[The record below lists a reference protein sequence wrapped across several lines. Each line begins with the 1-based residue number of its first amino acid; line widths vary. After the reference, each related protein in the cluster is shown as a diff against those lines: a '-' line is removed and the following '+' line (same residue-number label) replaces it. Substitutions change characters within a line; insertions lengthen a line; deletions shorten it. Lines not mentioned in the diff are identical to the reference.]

1 MALVKV
7 IGIKAT
13 PKATIK
19 YIENKEKTMQEEL
32 ITGINTIP
40 DPGVA
45 SNKMKMYRDR
55 YQIKN
60 KVECFHIVHSFSNK
74 EKLDLE
80 KAHETSLSFIK
91 EAFPESIISVA
102 ATHTKTDTLHTHFL
116 VNNVTLDGQ
125 KIVIDKAK
133 LNELRNISNEVCRE
147 YGLKYSIVENKA
159 KGKGRGDKAPGW
171 YEYSKIKEGTSW
183 KQKIREDIDR
193 LIPKAKDLD
202 SLYSLLEKEGYE
214 VNTSRK
220 YTTVRPLD
228 KERPVRLKTLGY
240 NYDPEQLKNRI
251 LGLDKFDLPE
261 KGYYAKGYSH
271 WIDKDVYRFK
281 YKKASIGTVI
291 QLTGKI
297 IAASLGKYENNPRYA
312 RRNYK
317 AEKELKAIERAL
329 LTIQS
334 NEFNTREEVV
344 KVYNGLENELQ
355 KINNWKS
362 KAQKKM
368 DEINNLAAKLNSQM
382 EQVNMKEQ
390 ELKLREED
398 LRNVLNTFDRC
409 RNKEY
414 QNIYK
419 ENEPIR

>member
-1 MALVKV
+1 M
-7 IGIKAT
+7 
-13 PKATIK
+13 
-19 YIENKEKTMQEEL
+19 
-32 ITGINTIP
+32 
-40 DPGVA
+40 
-45 SNKMKMYRDR
+45 
-55 YQIKN
+55 
-60 KVECFHIVHSFSNK
+60 
-74 EKLDLE
+74 
-80 KAHETSLSFIK
+80 
-91 EAFPESIISVA
+91 
-102 ATHTKTDTLHTHFL
+102 
-116 VNNVTLDGQ
+116 
-125 KIVIDKAK
+125 
-133 LNELRNISNEVCRE
+133 
-147 YGLKYSIVENKA
+147 
-159 KGKGRGDKAPGW
+159 
-171 YEYSKIKEGTSW
+171 
-183 KQKIREDIDR
+183 
-193 LIPKAKDLD
+193 
-202 SLYSLLEKEGYE
+202 
-214 VNTSRK
+214 
-220 YTTVRPLD
+220 
-228 KERPVRLKTLGY
+228 
-240 NYDPEQLKNRI
+240 
-251 LGLDKFDLPE
+251 PE
-261 KGYYAKGYSH
+261 KGYYAKGYNH

-368 DEINNLAAKLNSQM
+368 DEINSLAAKLNSQM
-382 EQVNMKEQ
+382 EQVNMQEQ
-390 ELKLREED
+390 ELKLREDD

>member
-74 EKLDLE
+74 EKLDPE
-80 KAHETSLSFIK
+80 KAHEISLSFIK
-91 EAFPESIISVA
+91 KAFPESIISVA
-102 ATHTKTDTLHTHFL
+102 ATHTNTDTLHTHFL

-133 LNELRNISNEVCRE
+133 LNELRDISNEVCRE

-171 YEYSKIKEGTSW
+171 YEYSKIKEGASW

-281 YKKASIGTVI
+281 YKKASIGTI
-291 QLTGKI
+291 LQLTGKI
-297 IAASLGKYENNPRYA
+297 IAASLGKYESDPRYV
-312 RRNYK
+312 RHNYK

-329 LTIQS
+329 HTIQN

-344 KVYNGLENELQ
+344 KVYNGLENELE

-368 DEINNLAAKLNSQM
+368 NEIESLAAKLNSQM
-382 EQVNMKEQ
+382 EQVNIKEQ
-390 ELKLREED
+390 ELKLREQD

-419 ENEPIR
+419 ENEPSR

>member
-74 EKLDLE
+74 EKLDPE
-80 KAHETSLSFIK
+80 KAHEISLSFIK
-91 EAFPESIISVA
+91 KAFPESIISVA
-102 ATHTKTDTLHTHFL
+102 ATHTNTDTLHTHFL

-133 LNELRNISNEVCRE
+133 LNELRDISNEVCKE

-159 KGKGRGDKAPGW
+159 KGKGRGDKAPDW
-171 YEYSKIKEGTSW
+171 YEYKQIQQGTSW

-193 LIPKAKDLD
+193 LIPKAKDLNN
-202 SLYSLLEKEGYE
+202 LYSLLEKEGYE

-220 YTTVRPLD
+220 YITVRPLD

-240 NYDPEQLKNRI
+240 NYSPEQLENRI
-251 LGLDKFDLPE
+251 KGLDKFDLPE
-261 KGYYAKGYSH
+261 KGYYARGYNH

-281 YKKASIGTVI
+281 YKKASIGTI
-291 QLTGKI
+291 LQLTGKI

-390 ELKLREED
+390 ELKLREDD

>member
-13 PKATIK
+13 PIAAIK
-19 YIENKEKTMQEEL
+19 YNENKEKTMEGEL
-32 ITGINTIP
+32 VTGINTIP

-74 EKLDLE
+74 EKLDPE
-80 KAHETSLSFIK
+80 KAHEISLSFIK
-91 EAFPESIISVA
+91 KAFPESIISVG
-102 ATHTKTDTLHTHFL
+102 ATHTNTGTLHTHFL
-116 VNNVTLDGQ
+116 INNITLDGQ

-133 LNELRNISNEVCRE
+133 LNELRDISNEVCRE
-147 YGLKYSIVENKA
+147 YGLKYSIVKNKA

-171 YEYSKIKEGTSW
+171 YESSKIKEGTSW

-261 KGYYAKGYSH
+261 KGYYTKGYNH

-368 DEINNLAAKLNSQM
+368 DEINSLAAKLNSQM

-390 ELKLREED
+390 ELKLREDD

>member
-74 EKLDLE
+74 EKLDPE
-80 KAHETSLSFIK
+80 KAHEISLSFIK
-91 EAFPESIISVA
+91 KAFPESIISVA
-102 ATHTKTDTLHTHFL
+102 ATHTNTDTLHTHFL

-133 LNELRNISNEVCRE
+133 LNELRDISNEVCKE

-159 KGKGRGDKAPGW
+159 KGKGRGDKAPDW
-171 YEYSKIKEGTSW
+171 YEYKQIQQGTSW

-193 LIPKAKDLD
+193 LIPKAKDLNN
-202 SLYSLLEKEGYE
+202 LYSLLEKEGYE

-220 YTTVRPLD
+220 YITVRPLD

-240 NYDPEQLKNRI
+240 NYSPEQLENRI
-251 LGLDKFDLPE
+251 KGLDKFDLPE
-261 KGYYAKGYSH
+261 KGYYARGYNH

-281 YKKASIGTVI
+281 YKKASIGTI
-291 QLTGKI
+291 LQLTGKI